1 MDASRAALSSD
12 HGEDRDLLL
21 RDAVERARAS
31 AFYAEHLRDHR
42 VADRGD
48 LKGLPLTEK
57 RHLREA
63 GPFGMLAVPPAKAW
77 HYHESSGTT
86 GEPISTWCGLAELRR
101 MAEIVRRLTPELA
114 DDTILLNRFPLFA
127 PVAFVFEE
135 ALRLAG
141 GCHIP
146 AGNMTWDVPFDRA
159 IDFIRRL
166 GATALASLP
175 LEPILLF
182 ELARELRLDPARDL
196 ATLEVIFLGGAVLP
210 PALRRRIEQDWGAR
224 VVEIYGSNETMLMGV
239 GCKRGRLHLC
249 EELLELEV
257 LDPRSNAPVAPGE
270 IGVLTVTS
278 LVHQVMP
285 LVRYSTGDLV
295 RLDREPCPCGRP
307 GPTAQVLGRA
317 EETIR
322 YGERSAFA
330 YDVVDAAYEIA
341 ERLGTRIFFAVLLHR
356 HLHLLLEVDNPTN
369 ANAAHRDTALGRE
382 LSARL
387 GLPVTVEYL
396 PIGEV
401 LDRSALLRTPRI
413 YKPSV
418 LADWRMA
425 SRRPV
430 TIMEAILEWP
440 RFDVRTLGHL
450 VRRGIRAARR
460 RRRLWRQDQFGG
472 E

>member
-1 MDASRAALSSD
+1 MESIQAALSQERGEESD
-12 HGEDRDLLL
+12 ALL
-21 RDAVERARAS
+21 RDAIERARAG
-31 AFYAEHLRDHR
+31 AFYAEHLRGHR
-42 VADRGD
+42 VRQRGD
-48 LKGLPLTEK
+48 LAALPFTEK

-86 GEPISTWCGLAELRR
+86 GEPISTWCGLPELRR
-101 MAEIVRRLTPELA
+101 MAEIVQRSTPELA

-159 IDFIRRL
+159 LDFIRRI
-166 GATALASLP
+166 GATALSSLP
-175 LEPILLF
+175 LEPILLL
-182 ELARELRLDPARDL
+182 ELARELKLDVARDL
-196 ATLEVIFLGGAVLP
+196 STLKVIFLGGAVLP
-210 PALRRRIEQDWGAR
+210 PALRRCIERDWDAR

-239 GCKRGRLHLC
+239 GCTQGRLHLC
-249 EELLELEV
+249 GDIFELEI
-257 LDPRSNAPVAPGE
+257 LHPDTRAPVAPGE

-285 LVRYSTGDLV
+285 LVRYWTGDLV
-295 RLDREPCPCGRP
+295 RLDAEACPCGQR
-307 GPTAQVLGRA
+307 GPTAQVLGRL

-330 YDVVDAAYEIA
+330 HDVLEAAYDVA
-341 ERLGTRIFFAVLLHR
+341 ERLGTRIFFAVLLRR
-356 HLHLLLEVDNPTN
+356 HLHLLFEVDNPTN
-369 ANAAHRDTALGRE
+369 TNATARDEAVARE
-382 LSARL
+382 LSERI
-387 GLPVTVEYL
+387 GLPVSVEYL
-396 PIGEV
+396 PVGEV

-413 YKPSV
+413 YKPGV
-418 LADWRMA
+418 IADWRTA
-425 SRRPV
+425 ARRPV

-440 RFDVRTLGHL
+440 RFDGRALGHL
-450 VRRGIRAARR
+450 VRRGVRSARR

>member
-1 MDASRAALSSD
+1 MDSGRAALSRD
-12 HGEDRDLLL
+12 RGAEDDILL

-31 AFYAEHLRDHR
+31 AFYAEHLRGHR
-42 VADRGD
+42 VRHHGD
-48 LKGLPLTEK
+48 LPTLPFTEK

-86 GEPISTWCGLAELRR
+86 GEPISTWCGLSELRR
-101 MAEIVRRLTPELA
+101 MAEIVQRMTPELA
-114 DDTILLNRFPLFA
+114 GETILLNRFPLFA

-166 GATALASLP
+166 GATALSSLP

-182 ELARELRLDPARDL
+182 ELARELGLDPARDL
-196 ATLEVIFLGGAVLP
+196 STLEVIFLGGAPLP
-210 PALRRRIEQDWGAR
+210 PALRRRIERDWEAR

-239 GCKRGRLHLC
+239 GCTQGRLHLC
-249 EELLELEV
+249 DEILELEV
-257 LDPRSNAPVAPGE
+257 LHAETREPVAPGE
-270 IGVLTVTS
+270 TGVLVVTS

-285 LVRYSTGDLV
+285 LVRYWTGDVV
-295 RLDREPCPCGRP
+295 RVDHDSCPCGRR
-307 GPTAQVLGRA
+307 GPTAQVLGRL

-322 YGERSAFA
+322 YGDRSASA
-330 YDVVDAAYEIA
+330 YDVLDAAYEMA
-341 ERLGTRIFFAVLLHR
+341 DRCGTRVFFALLLRR
-356 HLHLLLEVDNPTN
+356 HVHLLLEVDNPTN
-369 ANAAHRDTALGRE
+369 ANAANADAALGRE

-387 GLPVTVEYL
+387 GLPVSVEYL
-396 PIGEV
+396 PTGEV

-418 LADWRMA
+418 IADWRTA

-440 RFDVRTLGHL
+440 RFDRRALGHL
-450 VRRGIRAARR
+450 VRRGIRGARR